1 MNLRRLSL
9 IEAVSIG
16 VLTLMGAIAVASLL
30 LRGSWVV
37 TTISLLAM
45 ALVSFL
51 MMRYAID
58 PDRLQARQSE
68 RILRLAARTLPF
80 MRQGLAPE
88 SAQEVCKLLLP
99 ATLANAVAI
108 TDQERVVG
116 FAGAEKD
123 SHPIGSPIVTKATL
137 AALQD
142 AEMRV
147 ITTPEGIGLPEKTT
161 SLNAAIIVPMIL
173 RDEPVGILKFYYRSA
188 SKIDE
193 TQRAMAEGL
202 GNLLTM
208 QLSLAELDAQR
219 ELATQMELKAL
230 QAQINPHFLFNT
242 INTIASLIRT
252 NPSRA
257 RIMLREFAVFYRR
270 TLEGSQDL
278 ITLEQEHLQTLRYL
292 GFEIARFGEE
302 RIMLTSD
309 IENGLERV
317 MVPAFVIQPLV
328 ENAVGHAMRDDAP
341 LHIEIKAERKG
352 PDVVI
357 CVKDDGVGIPKE
369 RLPHMLQDTDKAHM
383 GIALKNVDDRL
394 KGYYGGDSGLEV
406 FSELGVGTTVC
417 LTLRNVG
424 ELKMESV
431 C

>member
-1 MNLRRLSL
+1 MNVRRLSV
-9 IEAVSIG
+9 IETVSIG
-16 VLTLMGAIAVASLL
+16 VLILLAGIAFLTLILG
-30 LRGSWVV
+30 GSWVIIA
-37 TTISLLAM
+37 TSLLSM
-45 ALVSFL
+45 SFVTFL
-51 MMRYAID
+51 IMRYSID

-116 FAGAEKD
+116 FAGAEKEL
-123 SHPIGSPIVTKATL
+123 HPIGSPIVKKATL
-137 AALQD
+137 EALED
-142 AEMRV
+142 GELRV
-147 ITTPEGIGLPEKTT
+147 VSTLEDIDHPQKPT
-161 SLNAAIIVPMIL
+161 SLKASVIVPMSL
-173 RDEPVGILKFYYRSA
+173 HDKPVGILKFYYRSEK
-188 SKIDE
+188 KIDE
-193 TQRAMAEGL
+193 TQKAMAEGL
-202 GNLLTM
+202 GNLLSM

-219 ELATQMELKAL
+219 ELATQMELRAL

-252 NPSRA
+252 NPGRA
-257 RIMLREFAVFYRR
+257 RVMLREFAVFYRR

-278 ITLEQEHLQTLRYL
+278 ITLEQEYLQTLRYL

-302 RIMLTSD
+302 RIMLTSH
-309 IENGLERV
+309 IESGLEKV
-317 MVPAFVIQPLV
+317 MVPAFIIQPLV
-328 ENAVGHAMRDDAP
+328 ENAVGHAMRDNAA
-341 LHIEIKAERKG
+341 LHIDIRAEHKG
-352 PDVVI
+352 LDVVI
-357 CVKDDGVGIPKE
+357 CVQDDGVGIPRE
-369 RLPHMLQDTDKAHM
+369 RLPHMLMDTDRAHM
-383 GIALKNVDDRL
+383 GVALKNVDDRL
-394 KGYYGGDSGLEV
+394 KGYFGGDSGLEV

-424 ELKMESV
+424 ELKMENV

>member
-1 MNLRRLSL
+1 MSIRRLSL
-9 IEAVSIG
+9 IEAVTISVLVLLALIA
-16 VLTLMGAIAVASLL
+16 VLTLFLS
-30 LRGSWVV
+30 GSWIIV
-37 TTISLLAM
+37 TACLLGM
-45 ALVSFL
+45 TLVAFL
-51 MMRYAID
+51 MMRYSID

-80 MRQGLAPE
+80 MRQGLSPE
-88 SAQEVCKLLLP
+88 AAQEVCRLILP

-108 TDQERVVG
+108 TDRKKVVG
-116 FAGAEKD
+116 FFGAEKE
-123 SHPIGSPIVTKATL
+123 SHPIGSLLVSKATMG
-137 AALQD
+137 ALDDGQ
-142 AEMRV
+142 MRV
-147 ITTPEGIGLPEKTT
+147 ITTPEAMGLPVKTST
-161 SLNAAIIVPMIL
+161 LNAAIIVPL
-173 RDEPVGILKFYYRSA
+173 LLQDEPAGVLKFYYRSA
-188 SKIDE
+188 RKIDE

-202 GNLLTM
+202 GNLLSM

-219 ELATQMELKAL
+219 ELATQMELRAL

-302 RIMLTSD
+302 RIILTSH
-309 IENGLERV
+309 IENGLENL
-317 MVPAFVIQPLV
+317 MVPAFIIQPLV
-328 ENAVGHAMRDDAP
+328 ENAVGHAMRDDAA
-341 LHIEIKAERKG
+341 LHIDIRAERKG
-352 PDVVI
+352 TSVVI
-357 CVKDDGVGIPKE
+357 CVEDDGVGIPKD
-369 RLPHMLQDTDKAHM
+369 RLPNMLVSDRAHM

-394 KGYYGGDSGLEV
+394 KGYFGRESGLEV
-406 FSELGVGTTVC
+406 YSDLGVGTTVC
-417 LTLRNVG
+417 LTLNNVG
-424 ELKMESV
+424 ELKMENV